1 MKISQIVKENGKWF
15 AEVIN
20 SQNTLERYHTGNL
33 YGWDGLS
40 YNELKKILCTQ
51 WGFELPLAKD
61 LVLIK
66 KTRSR
71 EIYIVEKYMMR

>member
-20 SQNTLERYHTGNL
+20 SCNHAERYHTGNM
-33 YGWDGLS
+33 YGWNGLS
-40 YNELKKILCTQ
+40 YNELKRVLYSQ

-61 LVLIK
+61 LTLIK
-66 KTRSR
+66 QTGCR